1 MKLRWM
7 LSIVLILLI
16 MSACSGT
23 EANLTIV
30 ASSPTT
36 IGVGVE
42 QRVLLGIIDP
52 DTNESLGSAERT
64 ATAEF
69 IDPENGASQ
78 VAAEFLWTVPDVRGL
93 YLALFTF
100 DRPGVWSVRVHP
112 DGLPPTPPTPF
123 EVVGDIS
130 IPEVG
135 ERAPASIT
143 RTTADHTISEISTDP
158 NPDPAFYEASLDA
171 AIASGRPTV
180 VVFATPGFCQS
191 ATCGPM
197 LDIAKQVRPA
207 HAGANFIHV
216 EIFENLDA
224 PSFDQLRPVAAVTE
238 WGFISE
244 PWVYVIDPKGVVTA
258 RFEGAY
264 TAEELGSAL
273 ISLGV

>member
-1 MKLRWM
+1 MM
-7 LSIVLILLI
+7 AVVLILLI
-16 MSACSGT
+16 LSACSGA

-36 IGVGVE
+36 IGVGIE
-42 QRVLLGIIDP
+42 QRILLGIIDP
-52 DTNESLGSAERT
+52 DTNESLAGTERPAE
-64 ATAEF
+64 AEF
-69 IDPENGASQ
+69 ISPENGSSR
-78 VAAEFLWTVPDVRGL
+78 VSAEFLWTVPDVRGL

-100 DRPGVWSVRVHP
+100 DRPGMWSVRLHP

-123 EVVGDIS
+123 EVVADIS

-135 ERAPASIT
+135 EKAPPSIT
-143 RTTADHTISEISTDP
+143 RTTGDHALSEISTDS
-158 NPDPAFYEASLDA
+158 NPDPAFYETSLDA
-171 AIASGRPTV
+171 AVASGRPTV

-207 HAGANFIHV
+207 HLGANFIHV

-224 PSFDQLRPVAAVTE
+224 PSFDQLRPVAAVGE

-244 PWVYVIDPKGVVTA
+244 PWVYVIDPSGVVTA

-264 TAEELGSAL
+264 TAEELEAAL
-273 ISLGV
+273 NSLGV